1 MELTKKFGYFC
12 DVTHFKITEIMTDNI
27 LGYRFL
33 ELHTISRTHINNMY
47 PHKGLSSL
55 IWQCFPCNLTYQIKL
70 ISLTSL
76 LQGERQISWDFPG
89 TLGNFIVTLWS
100 KRIHF
105 MR

>member
-55 IWQCFPCNLTYQIKL
+55 I
-70 ISLTSL
+70 
-76 LQGERQISWDFPG
+76 
-89 TLGNFIVTLWS
+89 
-100 KRIHF
+100 
-105 MR
+105 